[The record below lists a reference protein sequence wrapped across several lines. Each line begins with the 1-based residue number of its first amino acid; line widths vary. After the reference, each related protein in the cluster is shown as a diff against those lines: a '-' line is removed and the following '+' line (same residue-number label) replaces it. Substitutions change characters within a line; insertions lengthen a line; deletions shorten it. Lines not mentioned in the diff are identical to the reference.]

1 MASEV
6 AVPTS
11 LIAIGCIVLF
21 IAFLGCCGAIR
32 ENAGMTMCYSVIML
46 MLLIVKVVL
55 IFGVWINKD
64 QIINGM
70 GRIIDEAWESS
81 RNQPAIFESIEKSVC
96 ILKFHYSFIHYL
108 FIFISECLIS
118 V

>member
-11 LIAIGCIVLF
+11 LIAIGSIVLF

-46 MLLIVKVVL
+46 MLLIVKVIL

-70 GRIIDEAWESS
+70 GHIIDETWESS
-81 RNQPAIFESIEKSVC
+81 RNQPAVFESIEKSVR
-96 ILKFHYSFIHYL
+96 ILKFTYFI
-108 FIFISECLIS
+108 IFIL
-118 V
+118 